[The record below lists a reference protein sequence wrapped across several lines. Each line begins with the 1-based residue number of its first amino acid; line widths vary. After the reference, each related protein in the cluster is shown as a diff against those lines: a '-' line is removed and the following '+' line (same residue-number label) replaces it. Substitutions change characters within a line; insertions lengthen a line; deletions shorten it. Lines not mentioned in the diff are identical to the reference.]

1 MKGIYFAENLKRYR
15 EKNNLNKEELGL
27 KLGVTGATVGLW
39 ESKKNEPRMGKV
51 QYIAEVLN
59 VDVSELLFNEPPLLD
74 RIASTH
80 ELSELKRRGV
90 SAIINMPEDEL
101 ALLLPLLERAAAEQ

>member
-1 MKGIYFAENLKRYR
+1 MKDIYFAENLKRFR

-51 QYIAEVLN
+51 QKIAEVLDVN
-59 VDVSELLFNEPPLLD
+59 VSELLFNEPPILD
-74 RIASTH
+74 RITSSH
-80 ELSELKRRGV
+80 GLSELKQRGV
-90 SAIINMPEDEL
+90 NAIINMPEDEL
-101 ALLLPLLERAAAEQ
+101 ALLLPLLERAAEQ